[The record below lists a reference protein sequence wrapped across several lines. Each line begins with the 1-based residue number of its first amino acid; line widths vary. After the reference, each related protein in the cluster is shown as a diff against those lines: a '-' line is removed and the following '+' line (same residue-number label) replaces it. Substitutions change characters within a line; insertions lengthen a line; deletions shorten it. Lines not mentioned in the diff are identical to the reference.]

1 MKILL
6 FGVSNVG
13 KSTVGKLLAKR
24 IGYNFYDL
32 DDEVKKEYET
42 TLEDFVRTENLL
54 WRDRKRGRVI
64 KKVLGKEENMV
75 FAISPI
81 SYPDNF
87 KARIMSRDVL
97 AIELTDTA
105 ENIFDRLI
113 FSDENDNLYED
124 DDYKELHRKHYL
136 SDIQGD
142 IDWYGTVYSQMGIK
156 NKLEIQNESPDQ
168 VVERLIFE
176 YGLEKI

>member
-13 KSTVGKLLAKR
+13 KTTVGELLAKR
-24 IGYNFYDL
+24 IGYKFYDL
-32 DDEVKKEYET
+32 DDEVKKEYEM

-64 KKVLGKEENMV
+64 KKVLSKEENMV
-75 FAISPI
+75 FAITPI

-87 KARIMSRDVL
+87 KNRITNADVL
-97 AIELTDTA
+97 PIELTDTA

-124 DDYKELHRKHYL
+124 NDCQTAHCGRRKLRIDFGGFAL
-136 SDIQGD
+136 SD
-142 IDWYGTVYSQMGIK
+142 YAA
-156 NKLEIQNESPDQ
+156 
-168 VVERLIFE
+168 
-176 YGLEKI
+176 

>member
-13 KSTVGKLLAKR
+13 KSTVGELLAKR

-32 DDEVKKEYET
+32 DDEVKKEYEM
-42 TLEDFVRTENLL
+42 TLEEFVRTENLL

-64 KKVLGKEENMV
+64 KKVLDREENMV

-87 KARIMSRDVL
+87 KNRLTNVDVL
-97 AIELTDTA
+97 SVELTDTA

-124 DDYKELHRKHYL
+124 NDYKELHRAYLL

-142 IDWYGTVYSQMGIK
+142 IDWYGTVYSQIGIT
-156 NKLEIQNESPDQ
+156 NKLKIQNESPNQ
-168 VVERLIFE
+168 VVERLILE

>member
-13 KSTVGKLLAKR
+13 KTTVGKLLAKR

-32 DDEVKKEYET
+32 DDEVKKEYEM
-42 TLEDFVRTENLL
+42 TLEDFVHTENLL

-64 KKVLGKEENMV
+64 KKVLSKEENMV
-75 FAISPI
+75 LAITPI

-87 KARIMSRDVL
+87 KSRITNADVMP
-97 AIELTDTA
+97 IELTDTA

-124 DDYKELHRKHYL
+124 NDYKEIHRDYYL

-142 IDWYGTVYSQMGIK
+142 IDWYGAIYSQIGIT
-156 NKLEIQNESPDQ
+156 NKFKIQNESPDQ
-168 VVERLIFE
+168 VVERLILE

>member
-1 MKILL
+1 MNAVINSDKSYEEIL
-6 FGVSNVG
+6 
-13 KSTVGKLLAKR
+13 A
-24 IGYNFYDL
+24 
-32 DDEVKKEYET
+32 
-42 TLEDFVRTENLL
+42 FVQ
-54 WRDRKRGRVI
+54 
-64 KKVLGKEENMV
+64 GKEENMV

-124 DDYKELHRKHYL
+124 DDYKELQRKHYL

-156 NKLEIQNESPDQ
+156 NKLEIQNETPDQ